1 MDLFPGTNIVQVCM
15 GQRISWGRKLL
26 HLPCAFRSSLCFEHG
41 VRKAYLLLIL
51 HRVKGETVWR
61 EYRLQVRDSDNAT
74 FFGGQRNAESRLN
87 ALQYVNTMLCML
99 ELRLSA
105 AGGSLCLH
113 PVLDGILFVAAKQLP
128 SPNCFSNELIDTPLL
143 DVTVAAGSA
152 QRILM
157 HELCMLSSFFSL
169 RA

>member
-1 MDLFPGTNIVQVCM
+1 
-15 GQRISWGRKLL
+15 
-26 HLPCAFRSSLCFEHG
+26 
-41 VRKAYLLLIL
+41 
-51 HRVKGETVWR
+51 
-61 EYRLQVRDSDNAT
+61 
-74 FFGGQRNAESRLN
+74 
-87 ALQYVNTMLCML
+87 MLCML

-152 QRILM
+152 QKILM